1 MQVSLKQNYACSIS
15 ELLLPV
21 QALREYCM
29 GCRHCPNFAFFF
41 FFFFMFKVGGGE
53 FNTKATKKGYERL
66 FCGLVRAEDVIEVE
80 YNGVGNTLCG

>member
-1 MQVSLKQNYACSIS
+1 MHVVSQSCCYLYKHCVNIVWVVDIVQT
-15 ELLLPV
+15 LLS
-21 QALREYCM
+21 
-29 GCRHCPNFAFFF
+29 FFF
-41 FFFFMFKVGGGE
+41 FFLCSKLGGE

>member
-1 MQVSLKQNYACSIS
+1 MHVVSQSCCYLYKHCVNIVWVVDIVQT
-15 ELLLPV
+15 LLS
-21 QALREYCM
+21 
-29 GCRHCPNFAFFF
+29 FFF
-41 FFFFMFKVGGGE
+41 FYVQSWGE